1 MHVFLLFY
9 GSCVL
14 LRHADDLLLL
24 LGLDCPV
31 AVEPLCGGACSYYS
45 REGNSLIVL

>member
-1 MHVFLLFY
+1 MHLFLLFY
-9 GSCVL
+9 GWCVL

-31 AVEPLCGGACSYYS
+31 AVEPLCGGACSAVS
-45 REGNSLIVL
+45 TGGKATV